1 MKGVGRMN
9 LGRRIVYDNQTG
21 KVILDTGEQTDA
33 TEERPVW
40 NGITYIDLEYGAYED
55 EFSRVIK
62 YHVDVATK
70 TVIFD
75 ELTPIPITTDE
86 QATML
91 AKTLFNFNI
100 AFTNDNK
107 NADLIRAILD
117 ALKSLNLGGE

>member
-1 MKGVGRMN
+1 MN
-9 LGRRIVYDNQTG
+9 LGRRIVYDSKTG
-21 KVILDTGEQTDA
+21 AVILDTGEQTDA
-33 TEERPVW
+33 TEERLVW
-40 NGITYIDLEYGAYED
+40 NGITYIDLEYGAYKD